1 MPSTAPPQHGAGKFR
16 RLPRLI
22 ALVAVCGAM
31 LAFALPF
38 VARQVIGAQRLK
50 AVAEQAL
57 TDALGRRVTIEG
69 EVSVVFT
76 PWLGLA
82 MGPVSIAEGPGFGDG
97 PMLSARRLEM
107 TIRMLPLAAHVVSP
121 GSVRVRDLA
130 VHLRRDASGRG
141 NWQDLTAPRT
151 TPAPEAPGW
160 EIAPEPRDIQL
171 ENASVDYADAATG
184 RTMSV
189 REVNLKTGHG
199 QPFSFSLSFRAEGF
213 LPGGLLECHAGGK
226 ASLDAASGAFTL
238 QKTLVETGLVL
249 TRPLV
254 AGGASPTRIVTRVY
268 AAYDPGTA
276 RLSLTGLD
284 ARLPGARLTGSG
296 LVDAPATDPKA
307 RVALD
312 LDLDMAGSWR
322 ELLALTPAAGA
333 DNLVAAPQ
341 APAREPDPAT
351 PEDTA
356 FTAARPA
363 PAPGRATLTLTA
375 AADAGQV
382 AVEKFDLALP
392 KGRIEGSGRFTPGT
406 AASPAACDA
415 SLQAEDV
422 DFDALPV
429 PAGRATWPWPLPWP
443 TEGLADAR
451 LTLRRC
457 TLAGLAVADG
467 YVTAQAR
474 HGILRLAPASFALP
488 GGIISVDARFDAG
501 LPPDAG
507 GDATP
512 DSLGI
517 DIRAS
522 LQPFSREAGPIAQ
535 PTAAR
540 LLGRLHAEGARGNL
554 LAQSPDPTRALA
566 VLGLNGF
573 ALPAGPLDVKS
584 AFAVSPGIDR
594 LVAKASLSGL
604 EGRLAGATL
613 RGQAGYDAKAP
624 VGLGFDLVLDGLDL
638 EHLPAVAGG
647 APHAAAPGAAA
658 PNAAGKLRIERLTGR
673 GVDARNLALD
683 LTLAGGS
690 LEGAVSGG
698 ELFGGRLSGKFDAEA
713 SGRVAGSLQLTGADA
728 RRLPGVSGASG
739 AVAAKAAFDAAAP
752 AKGRPGAV
760 SASIEAEA
768 PQLSLGTGAK
778 AQPLSAAK
786 ATLTLKGRRAAGEG
800 FEGEANLVA
809 GLGSG
814 FGLREARLTA
824 ACPVALDAAGKL
836 RDPAPIKLE
845 GSGLLR
851 PGESGKPV
859 KVALTGQATPDGAG
873 GFAASELH
881 LDAGGLPATLKLS
894 RKGGGGAPTNFSLET
909 GAVSPRKVLADWG
922 VSLPAGLAADKLA
935 KAAASLSGTATA
947 DACDIKRLQL
957 GVDDVT
963 ITGSAQLAGFDPK
976 RGKWDLHV
984 DRLDW
989 DAYFPRSPASSGP
1002 PSLAERRKPLD
1013 VRFLRE
1019 LSLDA
1024 KASIG
1029 WLKKGNVIF
1038 DASTVT
1044 AGAKGGQFTYR
1055 QESSRFY
1062 GGRFSADIRG
1072 DARDTALKMLI
1083 ELKLE
1088 GIEIARFLWDWA
1100 EGNTLDSGAG
1110 TFIVAAR
1117 TSGENEEELR
1127 GNLAGNASLQITR
1140 GNLKVREPASKPG
1153 AEPTY
1158 ERLPFSI
1165 FSSSWFAKG
1174 GVAHSDDFLIES
1186 PRMRVAGKG
1195 FVDLRDES
1203 INLSLNAAL
1212 TGGGDVPATIIGPL
1226 DGPKL
1231 TIDRSKLIG
1240 DTVYRVL
1247 QGIVSIPGKAV
1258 TRILQLR

>member
-16 RLPRLI
+16 RLPCLI
-22 ALVAVCGAM
+22 ALVAVCGA
-31 LAFALPF
+31 LLVFALPL

-57 TDALGRRVTIEG
+57 TDALGRRVTIAG

-97 PMLSARRLEM
+97 PMLTARRLEM
-107 TIRMLPLAAHVVSP
+107 TIRMLPLAARVVSP

-141 NWQDLTAPRT
+141 NWQDLTAPQT
-151 TPAPEAPGW
+151 TQAAEAPGW

-171 ENASVDYADAATG
+171 ENASVDYADAASG

-238 QKTLVETGLVL
+238 EKTLVETGLVF

-254 AGGASPTRIVTRVY
+254 AGGASPTRIVSRVH
-268 AAYDPGTA
+268 AAYDPATA
-276 RLSLTGLD
+276 KLSLTGLD

-296 LVDAPATDPKA
+296 LVDAPVTDPKA

-312 LDLDMAGSWR
+312 LDLDMAGTWR
-322 ELLALTPAAGA
+322 ELLALTPAERA
-333 DNLVAAPQ
+333 DNLIAAPQ
-341 APAREPDPAT
+341 NPAREPDPVA
-351 PEDTA
+351 PEGAA
-356 FTAARPA
+356 FTAAHPA
-363 PAPGRATLTLTA
+363 PAPGRAALTLTA
-375 AADAGQV
+375 TAEAGRV
-382 AVEKFDLALP
+382 AVEKFALALP
-392 KGRIEGSGRFTPGT
+392 KGRIEGSGRFTPGAGAT
-406 AASPAACDA
+406 PPALDA
-415 SLQAEDV
+415 SLRAEDV
-422 DFDALPV
+422 DFGALPM

-443 TEGLADAR
+443 TAGLADTR
-451 LTLRRC
+451 LMLRNC
-457 TLAGLAVADG
+457 TLGGLAVADG
-467 YVTAQAR
+467 YVTGQAR
-474 HGILRLAPASFALP
+474 HGILRLAPASFSLP
-488 GGIISVDARFDAG
+488 GGIVSVDARFDAG

-507 GDATP
+507 GDAP
-512 DSLGI
+512 PESLGI

-522 LQPFSREAGPIAQ
+522 VQPFSREAGPIAQ
-535 PTAAR
+535 PTVAR
-540 LLGRLHAEGARGNL
+540 LLGRLHAEGAKGNL
-554 LAQSPDPTRALA
+554 MAQSPDAARALA
-566 VLGLNGF
+566 VLGLGGF
-573 ALPAGPLDVKS
+573 APSAGPLDVKS
-584 AFAVSPGIDR
+584 AFAVSPGINR

-613 RGQAGYDAKAP
+613 HGQAGYDATAP
-624 VGLGFDLVLDGLDL
+624 VELGFDLVLDSLDL
-638 EHLPAVAGG
+638 EHPPALAGG
-647 APHAAAPGAAA
+647 APHAAGSGAAA
-658 PNAAGKLRIERLTGR
+658 PKAAGKLRIERLTGR

-683 LTLAGGS
+683 LTLQGGG
-690 LEGAVSGG
+690 LEGAVAGG
-698 ELFGGRLSGKFDAEA
+698 ELFGGRLSGKFDIEP
-713 SGRVAGSLQLTGADA
+713 SGRVAGSLQLAGADA
-728 RRLPGVSGASG
+728 RRLPGVPGASG
-739 AVAAKAAFDAAAP
+739 AVAVKAAFDAAAP

-760 SASIEAEA
+760 SATIEADA
-768 PQLSLGTGAK
+768 PQLSLGAGAK
-778 AQPLSAAK
+778 AHPLSAAK

-800 FEGEANLVA
+800 FEGEASLVA

-824 ACPVALDAAGKL
+824 ACPVALDMAGKL
-836 RDPAPIKLE
+836 RDPAPVKLE

-851 PGESGKPV
+851 PGESGRPV
-859 KVALTGQATPDGAG
+859 KVTLTGQATPDGAG
-873 GFAASELH
+873 GLATSELR
-881 LDAGGLPATLKLS
+881 LDAGGLPASLKLS
-894 RKGGGGAPTNFSLET
+894 RKGGAGAPTNFSLET
-909 GAVSPRKVLADWG
+909 GTVSPRKVLADWG
-922 VSLPAGLAADKLA
+922 VALPAGLAADKLA
-935 KAAASLSGTATA
+935 KASVSLSGTATA

-963 ITGSAQLAGFDPK
+963 VTGNAQLVGFDPK
-976 RGKWDLHV
+976 HGKWDLRV

-989 DAYFPRSPASSGP
+989 DAYFPRQPASPGP
-1002 PSLAERRKPLD
+1002 PPLAERRKPLD
-1013 VRFLRE
+1013 LRFLRE

-1029 WLKKGNVIF
+1029 WLKKGNVTF

-1044 AGAKGGQFTYR
+1044 ASAKGGQFTYR

-1062 GGRFSADIRG
+1062 GGRFSTDIRG

-1140 GNLKVREPASKPG
+1140 GNLKVREPASKTG
-1153 AEPTY
+1153 GEPTY